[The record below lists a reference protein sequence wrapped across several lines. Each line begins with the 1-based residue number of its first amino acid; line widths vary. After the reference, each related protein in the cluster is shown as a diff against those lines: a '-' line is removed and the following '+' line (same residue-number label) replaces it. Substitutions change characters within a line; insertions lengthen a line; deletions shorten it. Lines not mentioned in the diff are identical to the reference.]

1 MFFKKYRKELSLVGG
16 LLLLGVGVYSI
27 TRTASPP
34 ATVTEEYTNGGCGC
48 GK

>member
-1 MFFKKYRKELSLVGG
+1 MFFKKYRKELSAVAV
-16 LLLLGVGVYSI
+16 LLLVVGVYGI
-27 TRTASPP
+27 AKTKSPP